1 MKRTIYILMCSC
13 CFFLSACV
21 NVLENSA
28 LDAKNAATKADNL
41 ETVEVTL
48 ETAGTLAE
56 RLGTKAG
63 TTQKLI
69 LSGPVDADDINTL
82 RGMPLLESLDIKGV
96 EFVESEKTYTTVWG
110 GRSVVKKG
118 IGQAMFSRLP
128 LKQIVLPEN
137 IEIIREQAFA
147 ESKIESVN
155 LPESL
160 LKIEYAAFEA
170 TMLTDVVI
178 PSKIKEIPQEA
189 FESCGSLRSVVLP
202 EGIISIGASAFHGCA
217 SLPAINL
224 PETVTSFGSGAFG
237 GSGLSSITIPEGV
250 TVISGGCFSYCGA
263 LQVVN
268 LPSHLTVIEGAAFD
282 CCTSLKSIDIPNTV
296 TEIKHQAFLKS
307 GIQSIKLPDNIT
319 TIHGLTFYGCSS
331 LEEIQLPA
339 NLKVIGSDAFQDC
352 TSLRFLDVPS
362 TVELIDDGALKGTK
376 GLCAIFLNGKTTLGD
391 LFYDTY
397 NCLIYLP
404 ASDANVSPKLKNI
417 IINGVASSIV
427 LRDNGSDFFCPREFK
442 TQKISYTKA
451 FNSSSAQ
458 YPIPGKAAGW
468 VGLSLPF
475 TVSNMTLEDGRV
487 LAPFNAN
494 IADAKPFWLRKLTAN
509 GFENATSIE
518 AGIPYIVAMP
528 HNEKYAE
535 EYNIKGAV
543 TFTAQDITNGITIP
557 VTSFKKNE
565 GPLFDFHPSYES
577 QPKGVSNYVL
587 NTYDFV
593 DDYNCGSV
601 FVRALRDS
609 KPFESYVTDK
619 AISTK
624 SPAMFSIGGTAQ
636 TRSSPVVGGKPSI
649 DDM

>member
-28 LDAKNAATKADNL
+28 LDAENAATKADNL

-96 EFVESEKTYTTVWG
+96 EFVESEKTYPAWTG
-110 GRSVVKKG
+110 EYSVVKKG
-118 IGQAMFSRLP
+118 IGVAMFSGLP

-137 IEIIREQAFA
+137 IEIIKRLAFIGSEL
-147 ESKIESVN
+147 ESIN

-160 LKIEYAAFEA
+160 TKIEFEA
-170 TMLTDVVI
+170 FRLTKLINVVI
-178 PSKIKEIPQEA
+178 PPKIKEIPLQA
-189 FESCGSLRSVVLP
+189 FQDCGNLHSVVLP
-202 EGIISIGASAFHGCA
+202 EGLISIGASAFQSCT
-217 SLPAINL
+217 SLVSINI
-224 PETVTSFGSGAFG
+224 PKTVTSLGDIAFG
-237 GSGLSSITIPEGV
+237 GSCLSSITIPEGV
-250 TVISGGCFSYCGA
+250 TVIPGGCFSYCGA

-268 LPSHLTVIEGAAFD
+268 LPSHLTVIGIDAFGS
-282 CCTSLKSIDIPNTV
+282 CTSLQFIDIPSSVEVIEDGTFRG
-296 TEIKHQAFLKS
+296 AKS
-307 GIQSIKLPDNIT
+307 
-319 TIHGLTFYGCSS
+319 
-331 LEEIQLPA
+331 
-339 NLKVIGSDAFQDC
+339 
-352 TSLRFLDVPS
+352 
-362 TVELIDDGALKGTK
+362 
-376 GLCAIFLNGKTTLGD
+376 LCAIFLNGETTLGD
-391 LFYDTY
+391 VFAETS